1 MFYFL
6 VMLIILINSY
16 SSSSSLTILV
26 GFQKDNESS
35 LFFSELSEAL
45 MSLEKTENFNNVTE
59 ILICS
64 SENKTYEIDKEII
77 IPIKYITIM

>member
-1 MFYFL
+1 
-6 VMLIILINSY
+6 
-16 SSSSSLTILV
+16 
-26 GFQKDNESS
+26 
-35 LFFSELSEAL
+35 